1 MTNTILYILK
11 MSLNAFINKEILDL
25 MLAWSKAPTKYAH
38 GVFYFFVCSRKD
50 TLMDENIGILS

>member
-1 MTNTILYILK
+1 